1 MSKNSLL
8 IALGVLGKPY
18 KLLGEIHFYPY
29 NNNSEIILNDIDI
42 YIGKDEN
49 KINRMYVDSYNL
61 DSNIIK
67 FQNVDSRELASSIS
81 KNKLFILRNQMPEL
95 PNNEYYLVDLIGCE
109 VFDEKDSK
117 IGIVKD
123 VMPLPANDVLIVEKK
138 EEEHLIPL
146 IDDIVTFIDIKNDR
160 IEIVVVPGLF

>member
-1 MSKNSLL
+1 
-8 IALGVLGKPY
+8 
-18 KLLGEIHFYPY
+18 
-29 NNNSEIILNDIDI
+29 
-42 YIGKDEN
+42 
-49 KINRMYVDSYNL
+49 
-61 DSNIIK
+61 
-67 FQNVDSRELASSIS
+67 
-81 KNKLFILRNQMPEL
+81 MPEL

-160 IEIVVVPGLF
+160 IEIVVVPVLL